1 MEREI
6 PIITDELANPEF
18 GTGAVKVTPAHD
30 PNDFQAGLR
39 HSLPQIDVM
48 DDSAHM
54 NANAGPYAGLDRYAA
69 REKILRDLQQ
79 RRLLAGVKD
88 HMLPLGRCQR
98 CNTVVEPRLSM
109 QWFVAVNK
117 PAADGGA
124 SLAGRAIEAV
134 RSGEIR
140 FTPENYQAIYLNWM
154 ENIYDWTISRQLW
167 WGHRIPAWHCA
178 DCQQITVAR
187 QAPAKCSK
195 CGSGKLEQ
203 DPDVLDTWFSSA
215 LLPFT
220 TLGWPIKTPD
230 LDVFYPTSLLITGF
244 DILFFWVARMIMMG
258 CHFMADHPGG
268 SVPFREVY
276 IHALVRDAERQKMSK
291 TKGNVLDPIEVTE
304 KYGTDAVRFTLA
316 AMASPGTDIA
326 FNEER
331 TDGYRAFA
339 NKIWNAARFI
349 FMNVTRAEAAG
360 VFDLSQFQGRGPA
373 GVELRDFHP
382 KTLEDRW
389 ILSRFNRVAQQVDD
403 SLSAYRFHDAA
414 SQVYQFF
421 WGEFC
426 DWYIEIVKPRLTAG
440 MRSTD
445 AEKAASRAAFNN
457 LVTVF
462 EASLRLLSPFMPF
475 LTEELWHALYDSR
488 PPLRSIALAAY
499 PQAQASVADES
510 AEREVEIL
518 QSFVTTV
525 RELRAKAAIPP
536 KEAIVVKVHAPGENS
551 GILRATASI
560 AQKLANI
567 SQIEEKT
574 AALDGGGWHRSTPD
588 FDVQIVYERK
598 VDPAAER
605 ERLAKELARLQSERA
620 NIAEQLAN
628 QRFISK
634 APATVVEHSRK
645 RAAELVSLIAKAEHA
660 LKELEP

>member
-1 MEREI
+1 
-6 PIITDELANPEF
+6 
-18 GTGAVKVTPAHD
+18 
-30 PNDFQAGLR
+30 
-39 HSLPQIDVM
+39 
-48 DDSAHM
+48 
-54 NANAGPYAGLDRYAA
+54 
-69 REKILRDLQQ
+69 
-79 RRLLAGVKD
+79 
-88 HMLPLGRCQR
+88 
-98 CNTVVEPRLSM
+98 
-109 QWFVAVNK
+109 
-117 PAADGGA
+117 
-124 SLAGRAIEAV
+124 
-134 RSGEIR
+134 
-140 FTPENYQAIYLNWM
+140 
-154 ENIYDWTISRQLW
+154 
-167 WGHRIPAWHCA
+167 
-178 DCQQITVAR
+178 VAR
-187 QAPAKCSK
+187 QTPAKCAK
-195 CGSGKLEQ
+195 CGSSKLEQ

-220 TLGWPIKTPD
+220 SLGWPIKTPD

-258 CHFMADHPGG
+258 CHFMAEHPQG

-360 VFDLSQFQGRGPA
+360 VFDLIQFQGRGPA
-373 GVELRDFHP
+373 PAGLRDFHAE
-382 KTLEDRW
+382 TLEDRW
-389 ILSRFNRVAQQVDD
+389 ILSRFNRVVQQVDE

-426 DWYIEIVKPRLTAG
+426 DWYIEIIKLRLTAG
-440 MRSTD
+440 MRSSD
-445 AEKAASRAAFNN
+445 AEKAASRAAYNN
-457 LVTVF
+457 LVTIF

-475 LTEELWHALYDSR
+475 LTEELWHALYDNR
-488 PPLRSIALAAY
+488 APLRSIALAAY
-499 PQAQASVADES
+499 PQVQAGAADEA
-510 AEREVEIL
+510 AEREMEIL
-518 QSFVTTV
+518 QAFVTTV
-525 RELRAKAAIPP
+525 RELRSKAGVPP
-536 KEAIVVKVHAPGENS
+536 KEAVVVRVHAAAENS
-551 GILRATASI
+551 AILRATSAI

-567 SQIEEKT
+567 SAIEETK
-574 AALDGGGWHRSTPD
+574 LQPGGWQRSTPQ

-605 ERLAKELARLQSERA
+605 ERLAKELARLRSERA

-634 APATVVEHSRK
+634 APANVVENSRK
-645 RAAELVSLIAKAEHA
+645 RADELVSLIAKTEHA
-660 LKELEP
+660 LKEIGG

>member
-1 MEREI
+1 
-6 PIITDELANPEF
+6 
-18 GTGAVKVTPAHD
+18 
-30 PNDFQAGLR
+30 
-39 HSLPQIDVM
+39 
-48 DDSAHM
+48 
-54 NANAGPYAGLDRYAA
+54 
-69 REKILRDLQQ
+69 
-79 RRLLAGVKD
+79 
-88 HMLPLGRCQR
+88 
-98 CNTVVEPRLSM
+98 
-109 QWFVAVNK
+109 
-117 PAADGGA
+117 
-124 SLAGRAIEAV
+124 
-134 RSGEIR
+134 
-140 FTPENYQAIYLNWM
+140 
-154 ENIYDWTISRQLW
+154 LW

-187 QAPAKCSK
+187 QTPAKCSK

-258 CHFMADHPGG
+258 CHFMADHAGG

-349 FMNVTRAEAAG
+349 FMGVTRAEAAG
-360 VFDLSQFQGRGPA
+360 VLDLIQFQGRGPA
-373 GVELRDFHP
+373 GPALRDFHP

-389 ILSRFNRVAQQVDD
+389 ILSRINRVAQRVDD

-457 LVTVF
+457 LVTIF
-462 EASLRLLSPFMPF
+462 EAALRLLSPFMPF

-499 PQAQASVADES
+499 PQAQ
-510 AEREVEIL
+510 
-518 QSFVTTV
+518 VTTQWEGEFD
-525 RELRAKAAIPP
+525 EL
-536 KEAIVVKVHAPGENS
+536 EMG
-551 GILRATASI
+551 
-560 AQKLANI
+560 
-567 SQIEEKT
+567 
-574 AALDGGGWHRSTPD
+574 
-588 FDVQIVYERK
+588 Y
-598 VDPAAER
+598 
-605 ERLAKELARLQSERA
+605 LQ
-620 NIAEQLAN
+620 
-628 QRFISK
+628 
-634 APATVVEHSRK
+634 
-645 RAAELVSLIAKAEHA
+645 ELVSLVRNLRAEA
-660 LKELEP
+660 NVPTKEAVPIKVMPIEPGVQKSLEKNLNAICKLANGTEVIWSTESLQREAWSRTTVNYEVAIVYQAAVDSTQERTKVEKELRR

>member
-1 MEREI
+1 M
-6 PIITDELANPEF
+6 
-18 GTGAVKVTPAHD
+18 
-30 PNDFQAGLR
+30 
-39 HSLPQIDVM
+39 
-48 DDSAHM
+48 
-54 NANAGPYAGLDRYAA
+54 
-69 REKILRDLQQ
+69 
-79 RRLLAGVKD
+79 
-88 HMLPLGRCQR
+88 
-98 CNTVVEPRLSM
+98 
-109 QWFVAVNK
+109 W
-117 PAADGGA
+117 
-124 SLAGRAIEAV
+124 
-134 RSGEIR
+134 
-140 FTPENYQAIYLNWM
+140 
-154 ENIYDWTISRQLW
+154 
-167 WGHRIPAWHCA
+167 
-178 DCQQITVAR
+178 
-187 QAPAKCSK
+187 
-195 CGSGKLEQ
+195 
-203 DPDVLDTWFSSA
+203 
-215 LLPFT
+215 
-220 TLGWPIKTPD
+220 
-230 LDVFYPTSLLITGF
+230 
-244 DILFFWVARMIMMG
+244 
-258 CHFMADHPGG
+258 
-268 SVPFREVY
+268 
-276 IHALVRDAERQKMSK
+276 
-291 TKGNVLDPIEVTE
+291 
-304 KYGTDAVRFTLA
+304 
-316 AMASPGTDIA
+316 
-326 FNEER
+326 
-331 TDGYRAFA
+331 
-339 NKIWNAARFI
+339 
-349 FMNVTRAEAAG
+349 
-360 VFDLSQFQGRGPA
+360 DLSQFQGRGPA
-373 GVELRDFHP
+373 GVELHEFQP

-457 LVTVF
+457 LVTIF
-462 EASLRLLSPFMPF
+462 EAALRLLSPFMPF

-499 PQAQASVADES
+499 PQAQASAANEA

-536 KEAIVVKVHAPGENS
+536 KEAIVVKVHAPGKNS

-588 FDVQIVYERK
+588 FDVQIVYERR

-634 APATVVEHSRK
+634 APANVVEHSRK
-645 RAAELVSLIAKAEHA
+645 RDAELVSLIAKAERA
-660 LKELEP
+660 LKEWEH

>member
-1 MEREI
+1 
-6 PIITDELANPEF
+6 
-18 GTGAVKVTPAHD
+18 
-30 PNDFQAGLR
+30 AG
-39 HSLPQIDVM
+39 
-48 DDSAHM
+48 
-54 NANAGPYAGLDRYAA
+54 NGGP
-69 REKILRDLQQ
+69 
-79 RRLLAGVKD
+79 
-88 HMLPLGRCQR
+88 
-98 CNTVVEPRLSM
+98 
-109 QWFVAVNK
+109 
-117 PAADGGA
+117 

-154 ENIYDWTISRQLW
+154 ENIYDWCISRQLW

-187 QAPAKCSK
+187 QTPAKCSK
-195 CGSGKLEQ
+195 CGSSKLEQ

-258 CHFMADHPGG
+258 CHFMADHAGG

-331 TDGYRAFA
+331 TDGYRFFA

-445 AEKAASRAAFNN
+445 AEKATSRAAFNN

-499 PQAQASVADES
+499 PQAQASAADES

-518 QSFVTTV
+518 RSFVTTV

-536 KEAIVVKVHAPGENS
+536 KEAIVVKVHAPTEKT

-634 APATVVEHSRK
+634 APANVVEHSRK

-660 LKELEP
+660 LKELGHSSR